1 MLCHVELIKKKNKVN
16 SVLTT
21 HPFRNR
27 TLPMFQT
34 LPLCFCLIGAP
45 FLPKGKHYFWENYS
59 FTLPAMMEH
68 YIGGPHNEPWL
79 SLISPVQSPSMLT
92 SGSVSIW
99 VDLAD
104 GTVISMIV
112 RTDAETEAL
121 ILWALTHWKRPW
133 CWERL
138 KAGGEGDVRG
148 WDGWMASPT
157 WRTWVWVSSGSWWW
171 TMKPG
176 VLQSMGL
183 QRVGHDWVTELN

>member
-34 LPLCFCLIGAP
+34 FPLCFCLIGAP

-112 RTDAETEAL
+112 RQG
-121 ILWALTHWKRPW
+121 INNSGGYMKNN
-133 CWERL
+133 WE
-138 KAGGEGDVRG
+138 KI
-148 WDGWMASPT
+148 
-157 WRTWVWVSSGSWWW
+157 
-171 TMKPG
+171 
-176 VLQSMGL
+176 
-183 QRVGHDWVTELN
+183 VTKNKCRNLLSTTRF